1 MASIISKSVPKPK
14 AASKVAAKA
23 EPKASPRFGSRAYT
37 ESPSVKKARN
47 KVADKP
53 PVALDVASLPRE
65 VRIIGGAW
73 KRSKL
78 PVGLLPG
85 LRPTPDRV
93 RETLFNWLGA
103 DLGGWRCLD
112 AFAGS
117 GALGFE
123 AASRG
128 ATSVVLL
135 EREVRQARSLGES
148 KLRLKAD
155 MLRIEAT
162 DALSW
167 MRRCAPDSFELA
179 FVDPPFGSDLLGPA
193 LAAAARLVVPQGFIY
208 LEAAYAYTAEE
219 VAPLGLTVHRH
230 FRAGVVHAH
239 LLQRSGRSET
249 PLRGGEGDDYTAAI
263 TA

>member
-1 MASIISKSVPKPK
+1 MAGTKQK
-14 AASKVAAKA
+14 
-23 EPKASPRFGSRAYT
+23 EGPRFGSRAFA
-37 ESPSVKKARN
+37 EVPSRKKAAVKKPT
-47 KVADKP
+47 VSPDI
-53 PVALDVASLPRE
+53 ASLPRE
-65 VRIIGGAW
+65 VRIIGGEW

-103 DLGGWRCLD
+103 DLTGWRCLD

-128 ATSVVLL
+128 AASVVLI
-135 EREVRQARSLGES
+135 EREVRQARSLEES

-155 MLRIEAT
+155 RLQVVTT

-167 MRRCAPDSFELA
+167 MRRSAPDAFELV
-179 FVDPPFGSDLLGPA
+179 FVDPPYDSDLLTPA
-193 LAAAARLVVPQGFIY
+193 LAAASRLVVEGGYIY
-208 LEAAYAYTAEE
+208 LEAAHSYRAEDL
-219 VAPLGLTVHRH
+219 APLNLTVYRH
-230 FRAGVVHAH
+230 LHAGRVHAH
-239 LLQRSGRSET
+239 LLRRISG
-249 PLRGGEGDDYTAAI
+249 DYTAAH
-263 TA
+263 TT